1 MIDNWNKLPIKT
13 FIEINAI
20 SQNRLDG
27 FDADYHLIKALS
39 GLSEDELNAMPI
51 PDFKIMLKKASFLN
65 MTNFGKAVDKF
76 KIDGVEY
83 NINWK
88 VEKKT
93 AGQYIDLTHYCKK
106 PFDNMHYIMAVLTF
120 FDKYDA
126 KEVEKRAEIFYN
138 KLTMDIVYP
147 ISIFFSKVLNDS
159 IIAIQDS
166 LTKDLKKQIK
176 GLEKIIASENIGG
189 GLSH

>member
-20 SQNRLDG
+20 TQNRLDG
-27 FDADYHLIKALS
+27 FDADYHLVKALT

-51 PDFKIMLKKASFLN
+51 PEFKLMLKKASFLS

-76 KIDGVEY
+76 TIDGTEY
-83 NINWK
+83 KINWR
-88 VEKKT
+88 VEQKT
-93 AGQYIDLTHYCKK
+93 AGQYIDLTHYCKR
-106 PFDNMHYIMAVLTF
+106 PFENMHYIMAVLTF

-126 KEVEKRAEIFYN
+126 KEVEKRAELFYN

-147 ISIFFSKVLNDS
+147 ICLFFLKVLSDS
-159 IIAIQDS
+159 MTAIQDS
-166 LTKDLKKQIK
+166 LIKDTNKKIKDLQTMIPSQI
-176 GLEKIIASENIGG
+176 IGG
-189 GLSH
+189 GL

>member
-20 SQNRLDG
+20 TQNRLDG
-27 FDADYHLIKALS
+27 FDADYHLVKALS

-51 PDFKIMLKKASFLN
+51 PDFKVMLKKASFLS
-65 MTNFGKAVDKF
+65 MTNFGKPVDRF

-83 NINWK
+83 KINWRI
-88 VEKKT
+88 EQKT

-120 FDKYDA
+120 FEKYDA
-126 KEVEKRAEIFYN
+126 KEVEQRAELFYN
-138 KLTMDIVYP
+138 KLTMDVVYP
-147 ISIFFSKVLNDS
+147 ICLFFSKVLSNS
-159 IIAIQDS
+159 IEAIQDS
-166 LTKDLKKQIK
+166 LNETIRKQLKVLSKMTHFRNT
-176 GLEKIIASENIGG
+176 GD

>member
-27 FDADYHLIKALS
+27 FDADYHLIKALT
-39 GLSEDELNAMPI
+39 GLSEDDLNAMPI
-51 PDFKIMLKKASFLN
+51 PEFKDKVKKALFLTD
-65 MTNFGKAVDKF
+65 TNFGKPVDRF
-76 KIDGVEY
+76 KIDGIEY
-83 NINWK
+83 KLNWRL
-88 VEKKT
+88 EQKT

-147 ISIFFSKVLNDS
+147 ISLFFLKVLNGS
-159 IIAIQDS
+159 IELIQDS
-166 LTKDLKKQIK
+166 LTKDLMKQIK
-176 GLEKIIASENIGG
+176 DLEKTIHSESIGD
-189 GLSH
+189 GL